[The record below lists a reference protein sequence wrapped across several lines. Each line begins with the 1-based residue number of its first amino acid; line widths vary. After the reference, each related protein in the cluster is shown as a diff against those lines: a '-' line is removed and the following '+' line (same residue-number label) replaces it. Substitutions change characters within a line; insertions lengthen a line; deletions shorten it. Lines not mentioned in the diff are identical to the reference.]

1 MNFQSILEMTV
12 KSYETLI
19 KNSKECLF
27 YKQQCLELQGLASL
41 KELGELR

>member
-1 MNFQSILEMTV
+1 MNSQSIQEMTV

-27 YKQQCLELQGLASL
+27 CKQQCLEPQGQAGLM
-41 KELGELR
+41 ELGELR